1 MARSIIKI
9 TVNEPLQNAD
19 AFGFNDGFAFL
30 EIEFRSPQT
39 SGFILPSGSAQ
50 TDALNISNRLKSQ
63 YNITNKYIITK
74 DLNNNTVIL
83 EDNVGNLQF
92 FEGFNLTNGRVSF
105 EIINQP
111 VITPLQ
117 ITDFVI
123 SEDATDPCNF
133 YNVEITTNTQATQLL
148 QPQSIAITEN
158 PFNLRVDRNDVNTK
172 NFEVT
177 NGETIALL
185 SDVYTPKLLEVNF
198 NVDTVNDLTGDY
210 TITINRK
217 NTTPFNSNFELEYS
231 LDGVD
236 YFTSNSFSSV
246 EAGTQTIYI
255 RDNIGCSI
263 NFDIVLEGLDVFQR
277 EPIFYVSEQNSLITV
292 LRDNKLPNITNT
304 LSYEEEVQ
312 VNECDFK
319 QLFQNNDGVLTQQ
332 FATSYDNV
340 TVKLIDCAGNESLI
354 IPEQKTNNFNITD
367 LRDVTVTNYDYLG
380 RNYVA
385 ISYGSGNTYDPD
397 TLVKNGEYF
406 LGSLVPSFMNEGD
419 GISIEGFSQG
429 IEVSG
434 TYRVQDVLFDN
445 EINQQVLV
453 LDVLNSD
460 FPVSPNGFI
469 ARGATRYNALNY
481 NYYEFNIDLST
492 LNGDYYITY
501 EVTDS
506 EFETIE
512 AITEIFNVSEKQ
524 EDTVLFKYY
533 NTVVNQTL
541 YSTGIQYFIRIPID
555 EQIKYLPKQTKETFD
570 TDTNSILVEGTH
582 QDALTVTTQ
591 RIPTNLA
598 KKISTIS
605 INDRVSIND
614 LPVIFSEEIEIEAIT
629 GTNLYNVTFELK
641 RSNEV
646 LSNTNTIDGSVILPS
661 GNALNI
667 GNDGA
672 GFLLVN

>member
-9 TVNEPLQNAD
+9 IVNEPLQNAD
-19 AFGFNDGFAFL
+19 AFGFSDGFSFL

-50 TDALNISNRLKSQ
+50 TDALNISNRLKAQ

-111 VITPLQ
+111 VVVPLQ
-117 ITDFVI
+117 ITNFVL

-148 QPQSIAITEN
+148 QPQNIAITEN
-158 PFNLRVDRNDVNTK
+158 PFILRVDRNDVNTK

-177 NGETIALL
+177 NGETTALL

-198 NVDTVNDLTGDY
+198 NVNTVNDLTGDY
-210 TITINRK
+210 TVTINRK
-217 NTTPFNSNFELEYS
+217 NTAEFNSNFELEYS
-231 LDGVD
+231 LNGVD
-236 YFTSNSFSSV
+236 YFPSNSFSSV
-246 EAGTQTIYI
+246 EAGNQTIYI

-277 EPIFYVSEQNSLITV
+277 EPVFYVSEQNSLITV
-292 LRDNKLPNITNT
+292 LRDNKSPNITNT
-304 LSYEEEVQ
+304 LSYEEDVQ

-385 ISYGSGNTYDPD
+385 ISYGSGNTYDPN
-397 TLVKNGEYF
+397 TLLKNGEYF

-429 IEVSG
+429 IEISG

-481 NYYEFNIDLST
+481 NYYEFNIDLSN

-501 EVTDS
+501 EATDS

-512 AITEIFNVSEKQ
+512 AITEIFNVAEKQ
-524 EDTVLFKYY
+524 EETVLIKYY

-614 LPVIFSEEIEIEAIT
+614 LPVIFSEEIEVEAIT